1 MENVQKLMG
10 VSIEKIKEMVD
21 VNTVVGTPINTADG
35 TTIIPISRISVGFV
49 SGGSDLPTK
58 SQNELFGGGSGAGI
72 NIVPIAFLVV
82 ANGDVRVLHMASHPD
97 VYDRLVDLIPTAIDG
112 VTGVFKKKDKD
123 AE

>member
-112 VTGVFKKKDKD
+112 VTGLFKKKDKD